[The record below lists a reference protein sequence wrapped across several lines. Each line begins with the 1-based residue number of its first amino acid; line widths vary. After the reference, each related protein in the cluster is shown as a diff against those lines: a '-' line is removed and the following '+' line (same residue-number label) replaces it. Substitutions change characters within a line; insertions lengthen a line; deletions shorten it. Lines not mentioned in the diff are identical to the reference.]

1 MSVRFT
7 KKKEFIKHVEGGT
20 AEWRECRWSTVLYEV
35 PNWKQTAIL
44 LLEYP
49 RLHFAA
55 VIVQCCGRGQ
65 LSPHRSHSG
74 IYCYSGRSL
83 ANGLQEGGRAS
94 VCCFCFLRQDTTQGF
109 ALLKPTEN
117 SMRGPS
123 KPRKAEQ
130 PLWSS
135 GPVRCSLGTLLRSS
149 CRCWSSFLSLVHYC
163 VLFEKKF
170 FLQTEIGTLKFT
182 WPNYVLLTL
191 ANQYHNTG

>member
-20 AEWRECRWSTVLYEV
+20 AEWRECRWSTALYEV

-55 VIVQCCGRGQ
+55 VTVQSCGRGQ

-94 VCCFCFLRQDTTQGF
+94 VRCFCFLRQDTTQGF

-135 GPVRCSLGTLLRSS
+135 GPVRCKPRDSLEMPPAGADRVSSILSIIVSYLRRSFSS
-149 CRCWSSFLSLVHYC
+149 
-163 VLFEKKF
+163 KQK
-170 FLQTEIGTLKFT
+170 
-182 WPNYVLLTL
+182 
-191 ANQYHNTG
+191 